1 MFQTTLN
8 IKNGVA
14 FRLVGE
20 GSGVPSGDVVVSGF
34 RHYQKGDCFTGI
46 KVASFQA
53 DGCGLW
59 GAGVSI
65 EDAVPVAVGEGYVMI
80 PLGVYNA
87 AVDSN
92 LVWYEAVIR
101 GGLVAGVA
109 AVAVA
114 LAVCW
119 CLQKWGK

>member
-1 MFQTTLN
+1 MFQTTIN
-8 IKNGVA
+8 IKNGVSF
-14 FRLVGE
+14 FRLGDEQGLLV
-20 GSGVPSGDVVVSGF
+20 GDVFVSGF
-34 RHYQKGDCFTGI
+34 RHYQKGDCFEEI
-46 KVASFQA
+46 KTASFVN

-92 LVWYEAVIR
+92 LVWLEAVVR
-101 GGLVAGVA
+101 GGLVAAVA

-114 LAVCW
+114 LAVGW
-119 CLQKWGK
+119 LLQKRGE